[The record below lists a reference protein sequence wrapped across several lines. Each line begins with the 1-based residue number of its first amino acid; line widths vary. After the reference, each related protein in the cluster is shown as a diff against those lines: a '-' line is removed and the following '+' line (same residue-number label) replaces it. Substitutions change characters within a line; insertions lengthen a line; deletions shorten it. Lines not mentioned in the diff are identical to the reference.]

1 MKLFILLAASI
12 PLAFG
17 AEGSV
22 QQKLL
27 GAWDLVSYEL
37 RTPGGET
44 RQTLGADPVGRIS
57 YDAQG
62 RMSAQLM
69 RRGVPKFASADRD
82 AGTDA
87 EVLTAFRGY
96 IGYFGRYTVD
106 EKAHTVT
113 HLVEGAWFPN
123 YVGTKQVRA
132 YSFEGDRLILRADS
146 VRGRATIVWKRA
158 PGEGAQ
164 MTSGT
169 PSKPR

>member
-1 MKLFILLAASI
+1 M

-17 AEGSV
+17 TEGSV
-22 QQKLL
+22 RQKLI

-44 RQTLGADPVGRIS
+44 RQTLGANPVGRIA

-62 RMSAQLM
+62 RMSAHLM
-69 RRGVPKFASADRD
+69 RSGVPKFAAADYYQ
-82 AGTDA
+82 GTDV
-87 EVLTAFRGY
+87 EVLAAFRGY
-96 IGYFGRYTVD
+96 IGYFGHYTVD

-132 YSFEGDRLILRADS
+132 YRFEGDRLILQADGI
-146 VRGRATIVWKRA
+146 RGLATIVWKR
-158 PGEGAQ
+158 
-164 MTSGT
+164 S
-169 PSKPR
+169 R